1 MTRPSTDHVAGVLRE
16 VHCDHCAAS
25 FETGLMP
32 LPRLVDMLRGFLLM
46 HRLCPKPEAP
56 SRQMALPGTSADPAA
71 PWIPYEPPEATFKGI
86 DGSTDEPAPEIDPPG
101 PYARFEEMYPA
112 ATDYPSLYEAL
123 KSALSD
129 EQWRSLRR
137 FDQWQP
143 ASDTF
148 RSVAN
153 WARIEKA
160 HADAYAA
167 AQRGE
172 PGMSGLTI
180 PRREPMPEKL
190 AELLGVKPKQK
201 KGARPLTSPKRT
213 RKADT

>member
-1 MTRPSTDHVAGVLRE
+1 MTRPSTDHVV
-16 VHCDHCAAS
+16 
-25 FETGLMP
+25 
-32 LPRLVDMLRGFLLM
+32 VDMSEACFRCLNCAETHALKAAPAELYLSRLRGFILM

-160 HADAYAA
+160 HADAGA
-167 AQRGE
+167 RE
-172 PGMSGLTI
+172 PIAGLTL
-180 PRREPMPEKL
+180 PRREPMPETL
-190 AELLGVKPKQK
+190 VDLLGSKPKQK

>member
-1 MTRPSTDHVAGVLRE
+1 
-16 VHCDHCAAS
+16 
-25 FETGLMP
+25 MP
-32 LPRLVDMLRGFLLM
+32 LNVWCEQGKGFLLM

-56 SRQMALPGTSADPAA
+56 SRQMALPGTEAAAQKERADRYYIDPTQLG
-71 PWIPYEPPEATFKGI
+71 IEPGTDYATYPLSVLDGI
-86 DGSTDEPAPEIDPPG
+86 DASTDEPAPEIDPPG

-160 HADAYAA
+160 HADAGA
-167 AQRGE
+167 RE
-172 PGMSGLTI
+172 PIAGLTL
-180 PRREPMPEKL
+180 PRREPMPETL
-190 AELLGVKPKQK
+190 VDLLGVKAKQK
-201 KGARPLTSPKRT
+201 KGARPLVNPKRKGKT
-213 RKADT
+213 ATP